1 MSDPCT
7 FEIPGPPVPKG
18 RPRRSPD
25 GHWYTP
31 KRTTDYEE
39 AVAWAAKAARLELVP
54 GVAYGVKIDLYLS
67 TYKRDVDNIAKSL
80 LDGLQRLGDG
90 WNDNQVRDLQV
101 RSHGV
106 LEAREERAVV
116 TVYQR
121 PKWATA

>member
-1 MSDPCT
+1 
-7 FEIPGPPVPKG
+7 
-18 RPRRSPD
+18 
-25 GHWYTP
+25 
-31 KRTTDYEE
+31 
-39 AVAWAAKAARLELVP
+39 VAWAAKAARLELVP